1 MSQYPLG
8 LPRGSVRAI
17 IALTV
22 IVGCLAYIVLYRD
35 FPQALNAL
43 LGVVIGY
50 YFGSR
55 NANGQSG

>member
-1 MSQYPLG
+1 MPNQNPLG

-17 IALTV
+17 IALV
-22 IVGCLAYIVLYRD
+22 IVLASLVAYIVYNDL
-35 FPQALNAL
+35 PQAMAGV

-55 NANGQSG
+55 NANGQ